1 MVRSFKPFKLPVL
14 FVIFSAIAT
23 GIEVPIEFHGSA
35 LLGKY
40 LNPDTILYNMDAS
53 IDLYCM
59 LLRQGSF
66 SFFTYYR
73 DDLDMAEQTGGV
85 SLDPRYAHYYV
96 IIGFDYL
103 LSRYY
108 GRLEFSHDC
117 VHDID
122 IDVEGTPNFN
132 RFFLTF
138 GNSDYHPTKRWTS
151 KRLIIWKFILGIY
164 PHWLYHGWDINAG
177 ADYQYDIIAHTAL
190 TWEFKKKFNLELEP
204 VFHVA
209 RGDTCWYHSHIVRTS
224 INYRPGKSQIGIRL
238 DYNIWNNDII
248 KSPDK
253 LWLLSLFVA
262 F

>member
-1 MVRSFKPFKLPVL
+1 MEKSFNILKL
-14 FVIFSAIAT
+14 AIALL
-23 GIEVPIEFHGSA
+23 GFALIAAGLEVPIEFHGSA

-40 LNPDTILYNMDAS
+40 LNPDTIRYNMDAS

-59 LLRQGSF
+59 LLKQGPLSF
-66 SFFTYYR
+66 YCNYR

-103 LSRYY
+103 FADYF

-122 IDVEGTPNFN
+122 IDIEGTPNFN
-132 RFFLTF
+132 RFFLTL
-138 GNSDYHPTKRWTS
+138 GNKNYHPTKRWINQE
-151 KRLIIWKFILGIY
+151 LIIWKIVLGIY

-177 ADYQYDIIAHTAL
+177 ADYQYDIIAQSAL
-190 TWEFKKKFNLELEP
+190 TWEFKKSVNLEIEP
-204 VFHVA
+204 VFHIA
-209 RGDTCWYHSHIVRTS
+209 RGDTCLYHSHVARTG
-224 INYRPGKSQIGIRL
+224 INYRPGKSRIGIRL
-238 DYNIWNNDII
+238 DYNIWNNDPI
-248 KSPDK
+248 KNPDE

>member
-1 MVRSFKPFKLPVL
+1 MERSLNIVKPLVL
-14 FVIFSAIAT
+14 T
-23 GIEVPIEFHGSA
+23 GALWLAAYGLEIPLEFHGRA

-40 LNPDTILYNMDAS
+40 LNPDTIRYNMDAS

-59 LLRQGSF
+59 LLRQDDF
-66 SFFTYYR
+66 SFYFYYR

-96 IIGFDYL
+96 IAGLDYFV
-103 LSRYY
+103 SRCF
-108 GRLEFSHDC
+108 GRIEFSHDC

-132 RFFLTF
+132 RFFITY
-138 GNSDYHPTKRWTS
+138 GNNDYHPTRRFTS
-151 KRLIIWKFILGIY
+151 ANLIIWKLVLGIY

-177 ADYQYDIIAHTAL
+177 ADYQYDLIAQSAL
-190 TWEFKKKFNLELEP
+190 TVELRKKVNLEIEP
-204 VFHVA
+204 VFHMA
-209 RGDTCWYHSHIVRTS
+209 KGDTCWYHQHVVRAG
-224 INYRPGKSQIGIRL
+224 INYRPAKSQIGLRL
-238 DYNIWNNDII
+238 DYNVWNNDPI
-248 KSPDK
+248 KNPDK

>member
-1 MVRSFKPFKLPVL
+1 MGKLLGTFKPLL
-14 FVIFSAIAT
+14 LIAALSATAN
-23 GIEVPIEFHGSA
+23 GIEIPVEFHGSA

-40 LNPDTILYNMDAS
+40 LNPDTIRYNMDAS

-59 LLRQGSF
+59 LIRQGAF
-66 SFFTYYR
+66 SFYFYYR

-96 IIGFDYL
+96 VAGIDYMI
-103 LSRYY
+103 SRYY
-108 GRLEFSHDC
+108 GRLSFSHDC

-132 RFFLTF
+132 RFYLTF
-138 GNSDYHPTKRWTS
+138 ANNDYHPTRRRTS
-151 KRLIIWKFILGIY
+151 QNIVIWKVDLGIY

-177 ADYQYDIIAHTAL
+177 ADYQFDILVQSAF
-190 TWEFKKKFNLELEP
+190 TWKLKKNINIEVEP
-204 VFHVA
+204 IFHIA
-209 RGDTCWYHSHIVRTS
+209 RGDTCWYHQHVARAG
-224 INYRPGKSQIGIRL
+224 INYRPYKSQIGIRL
-238 DYNIWNNDII
+238 DYNIWNNDPI
-248 KSPDK
+248 KDPDK